1 VLPVSHSFLIYLEII
16 MTNDT
21 IITSELVPQGQR
33 LDLTAD
39 LFGAH
44 FPLHIEPVVYGITAR
59 MAKDYCGGYWQMYT
73 LDNGGFYMAPDYD
86 QVYRVACDN
95 YWRGEMSPDALGI
108 VSSLYAY
115 SHLSFSPDMDFART
129 CARHYHLLRAYMM
142 DHNEVAT
149 ILGAVD

>member
-16 MTNDT
+16 MTNET
-21 IITSELVPQGQR
+21 IITSKLVPEDQR

-44 FPLHIEPVVYGITAR
+44 FPLQIEPVVYGITTR

-73 LDNGGFYMAPDYD
+73 LDNGGFYMAPNYD
-86 QVYRVACDN
+86 QLYQVSCDN
-95 YWRGEMSPDALGI
+95 CWQGELTADALGI
-108 VSSLYAY
+108 TACLYTY
-115 SHLSFSPDMDFART
+115 SHLSFSGNEAFART
-129 CARHYHLLRAYMM
+129 CARHYHLLREYMM